1 MSINQTEAQAMESLL
16 QALNL
21 AFVLENKE
29 YIRDI
34 TYEII
39 ELIGRLDLQV
49 CTQFIALYQV
59 WFYILSK
66 RLSIIFKLMIY

>member
-29 YIRDI
+29 FIRDI

-39 ELIGRLDLQV
+39 ELVGRFDLQV

-59 WFYILSK
+59 
-66 RLSIIFKLMIY
+66 RIFFVDFA